1 MAITSA
7 VGDFVHSI
15 YELFASFFG
24 AIYNV
29 ISGIIV
35 MILSF
40 FRGIVDLF
48 ADVFGGVFEVLG
60 GVGKFVL
67 GMYPIFL
74 LAAWHP
80 SFLFPSGL
88 PSLMHLSLIH
98 I

>member
-7 VGDFVHSI
+7 IGDFVHSI

-29 ISGIIV
+29 ISGILV
-35 MILSF
+35 MILNF

-60 GVGKFVL
+60 GVGKFLL
-67 GMYPIFL
+67 GMYSLSL
-74 LAAWHP
+74 LAARRAP
-80 SFLFPSGL
+80 FPPFSKVL
-88 PSLMHLSLIH
+88 NCV
-98 I
+98 